1 MLRASLSYGKLMQN
15 KNIMRKSNNVPSKRP
30 NYVLEHF
37 TSLSKGYLS
46 SLPYYIFSS
55 GPAFFV
61 DLAIYTSLHPIL
73 GTNFS
78 AVLSFLGG
86 TAVLYFLLRLTRAS
100 KITSKR
106 EGFALQLLIGIGS
119 LVINLLSLNLLDFAH
134 SALIGS
140 TSINF
145 LSGNAYAFASKII
158 ASTFGFI
165 WTSSM
170 TMKKVFTLRKS
181 RGYVE
186 D

>member
-1 MLRASLSYGKLMQN
+1 
-15 KNIMRKSNNVPSKRP
+15 MRKSNNVPNESP
-30 NYVLEHF
+30 NHVPKCF
-37 TSLSKGYLS
+37 TSIYKVYLS

-55 GPAFFV
+55 GPAFIV

-73 GTNFS
+73 GTNLS
-78 AVLSFLGG
+78 AVLSFTGG

-100 KITSKR
+100 KIRRKR
-106 EGFALQLLIGIGS
+106 DGFALQLLIGIGS
-119 LVINLLSLNLLDFAH
+119 LAINLLSLNLLDFAH
-134 SALIGS
+134 SLLIGGI
-140 TSINF
+140 SIHF
-145 LSGNAYAFASKII
+145 LSGDFLSGDTYAFASKII